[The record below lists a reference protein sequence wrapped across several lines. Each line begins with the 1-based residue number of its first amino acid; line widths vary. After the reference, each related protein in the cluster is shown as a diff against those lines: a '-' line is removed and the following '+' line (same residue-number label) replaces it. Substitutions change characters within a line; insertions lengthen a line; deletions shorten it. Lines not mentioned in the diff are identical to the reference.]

1 MTPDQVLAALA
12 GNLPPAV
19 LVLGE
24 GAWPLIGQ
32 AAGPDWLLKW
42 DLSASDARRVRESV
56 FLLPLDGLRVIALCL
71 DKASDQVLNM
81 LLSVLEAPPT
91 GTRFVLAATE
101 RPLDTVVS
109 RCWLLPLSAAAT
121 GPVPPPAAEVNVV
134 AAAVKAARS
143 GQPQALTAV
152 LRGWQPAHAR
162 HLAAWAA
169 EVAAGRHRLFAPG
182 LVPGVT
188 RSQAVSLLA
197 ELSRHRTGTRL
208 AAHAAL
214 ERVFSRA

>member
-12 GNLPPAV
+12 GDLPPAT
-19 LVLGE
+19 LVLGD
-24 GAWPLIGQ
+24 GAWPLVGQ

-42 DLSASDARRVRESV
+42 DLAASDARRVRESV

-81 LLSVLEAPPT
+81 LLAMLEDPPT

-109 RCWLLPLSAAAT
+109 RCWLLPLAAAVAA
-121 GPVPPPAAEVNVV
+121 PVPPPAAEVNVV
-134 AAAVKAARS
+134 AAAVKAACGGS
-143 GQPQALTAV
+143 PQALTAV
-152 LRGWQPAHAR
+152 LRGWQPVHAR
-162 HLAAWAA
+162 WLAAWAA
-169 EVAAGRHRLFAPG
+169 EVAAGRYRLFAPG

-188 RSQAVSLLA
+188 RSQAVNLLA

-208 AAHAAL
+208 AAHVSL
-214 ERVFSRA
+214 ERAFRRA